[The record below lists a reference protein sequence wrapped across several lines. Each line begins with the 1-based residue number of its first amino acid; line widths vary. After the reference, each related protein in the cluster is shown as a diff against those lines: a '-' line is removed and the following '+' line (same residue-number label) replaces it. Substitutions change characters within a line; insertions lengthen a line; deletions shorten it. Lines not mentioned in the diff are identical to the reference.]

1 MINAKKLHYL
11 FCFFIIFKIYAQD
24 TSIVLE
30 KELNALKIF
39 RTYYYLEIETLE
51 MHQFEAWFHTK
62 EDGWDNILIA
72 ANEDSQISEFSKDD
86 YIVDHTIRAGW
97 PSPNSKYTPVPS
109 NLEKMSEGIV
119 QSYKNNF
126 PEKQFDRF
134 EIHYLGYFSRVALHE
149 IIPSGTRTIN
159 NWRTKKP
166 ERVAKTARFNFAV
179 KSKTNT
185 IEDLE
190 SGSMSGSGTLSLD
203 FINQKAKIGQWMDF
217 KLPAH
222 MEGTSLLSLN
232 FNKDI
237 LENISAK
244 NLSTV
249 QTLQELKS
257 KLLLMVKKSTKS
269 WLNIYQSNKKIK
281 SPLAK
286 IFKASEKT
294 LFPTKSQQ
302 YFTFKIDVYGRSS
315 DYGNQLN
322 HEVKF
327 FIPVNNKSFEIEKS
341 IPNTNV
347 SIKVKG
353 NLANGDFQITTS
365 NGLGVQKESN
375 KKLDLKS
382 YQIVLNK
389 CGFGFI
395 DGYLEFDRSQQGE
408 VREDLS
414 LPGNGI
420 YRSFDIYPGRF
431 QDLDITAPLSVSI

>member
-1 MINAKKLHYL
+1 MLKAKKLHFL
-11 FCFFIIFKIYAQD
+11 LCFLIIFKIYAQG
-24 TSIVLE
+24 SNIVLE
-30 KELNALKIF
+30 KELNALKIY

-72 ANEDSQISEFSKDD
+72 ANENSQVSEFSKDD

-97 PSPNSKYTPVPS
+97 PSPNPKYTPVPS
-109 NLEKMSEGIV
+109 NLEKISEGIV

-126 PEKQFDRF
+126 PDKKFDKF

-149 IIPSGTRTIN
+149 VIPSGTRTIN
-159 NWRTKKP
+159 SWRTQKA
-166 ERVAKTARFNFAV
+166 ERVAKISRLNFAV

-203 FINQKAKIGQWMDF
+203 FVNQKAKIGQWLDF
-217 KLPAH
+217 KLPVS
-222 MEGTSLLSLN
+222 MEGTSLISLN
-232 FNKDI
+232 LNKEID
-237 LENISAK
+237 ENISAK
-244 NLSTV
+244 NLSTI
-249 QTLQELKS
+249 QTLKDLKS

-269 WLNIYQSNKKIK
+269 WQNIYQSNKKIK

-315 DYGNQLN
+315 DRGNQLN

-327 FIPVNNKSFEIEKS
+327 LFPVNNDSFEIEKS

-347 SIKVKG
+347 SIKIKG

-365 NGLGVQKESN
+365 NGLGDQKESN
-375 KKLDLKS
+375 KKLDLKY
-382 YQIVLNK
+382 YQIILNK

-395 DGYLEFDRSQQGE
+395 DGYLEFDRSSQDE

-414 LPGNGI
+414 LPGSGI

-431 QDLDITAPLSVSI
+431 QDLDITAPLVLN